1 MPTSSTPCSPSAA
14 EESFSLLS
22 APFVDFGPLG
32 AAAYLLAYG
41 ALMRLLWH
49 RATQGPGDAAIYGQA
64 ATAILLS
71 VHSNFVASQDFVF
84 SVLVILAITR
94 LPSGQGNPVLH
105 PMSRLDS
112 LQWLRALAAM
122 MVLVGHVIEE
132 AAHYRD
138 IAILRPPC
146 PGHAGSTSSSS
157 SPVSL
162 SPCPWRISQD
172 HPRVRASSCSAASF
186 RVVPLY
192 WIFTTL
198 MVAALLVAPSGVKDT
213 DLDPAQI
220 LSSYFF
226 WPYERHDGRIAPV
239 LSLGWTLNYE
249 MFFYLLAGTAL
260 VLRWPLTV
268 AGLLAMLTILV
279 LFGAILDPT
288 QVALTFWTNS
298 IVLEFGFGVLL
309 ALVWR
314 RRGTQHLPL
323 LAILLAGIGLAALVM
338 LHGTSLPRAVA
349 AGIPAAL
356 IVAGPVLFLVP
367 PAGPLNRMGLALGD
381 ASYALYLS
389 HRFVLRL
396 ATLALLPFLPAR
408 NGRGSRLRP
417 SRHSRRDSPVA
428 CRFPPRRNARSSRRS
443 TVG

>member
-1 MPTSSTPCSPSAA
+1 
-14 EESFSLLS
+14 
-22 APFVDFGPLG
+22 
-32 AAAYLLAYG
+32 
-41 ALMRLLWH
+41 
-49 RATQGPGDAAIYGQA
+49 
-64 ATAILLS
+64 
-71 VHSNFVASQDFVF
+71 
-84 SVLVILAITR
+84 
-94 LPSGQGNPVLH
+94 
-105 PMSRLDS
+105 MSRLDS

-138 IAILRPPC
+138 IAIPAAALPWTR
-146 PGHAGSTSSSS
+146 GVDIFFVISGFVITLSMAHLAGS
-157 SPVSL
+157 
-162 SPCPWRISQD
+162 SQGA
-172 HPRVRASSCSAASF
+172 RVFLLRRVI

-408 NGRGSRLRP
+408 TDGVLVFVLLVTAAATALSLVVFRRVERPLLAALNRRLIAAP
-417 SRHSRRDSPVA
+417 A
-428 CRFPPRRNARSSRRS
+428 
-443 TVG
+443 